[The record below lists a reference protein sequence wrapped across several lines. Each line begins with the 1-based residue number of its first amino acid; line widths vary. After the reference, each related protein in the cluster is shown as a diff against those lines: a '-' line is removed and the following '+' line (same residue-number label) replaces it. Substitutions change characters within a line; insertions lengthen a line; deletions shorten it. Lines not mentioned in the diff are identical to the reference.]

1 MTVTSYPR
9 IFLNW
14 WASGLYQGLPTTL
27 RQWFHIE
34 LPRLIIIPSDDSIEV
49 MRFEAYWYQAGKK
62 QQLGEF
68 SATPESNYLD
78 LLPKRWHKK
87 KFIIELQLAS
97 CHVLSLEKSFPESI
111 KENIVQSVGYQIDRI
126 TPFSADKVYYTAIP
140 IEHNKKNKMIVAE
153 ILVSPKRYVDAL
165 LNRLHNTG
173 IEPAQVQ
180 KISVQDSDERANLA
194 PLTRQKGLENIK
206 ISKLPLYL
214 LIFSLTAALIA
225 PIAYKQRR
233 VDQLD
238 HAINDLRKD
247 SAAQLAIRDKLFAAE
262 EALSFLQE
270 KRQSSPIALDVLEKI
285 SQKMPQDTWL
295 ESFEL
300 NGQTL
305 EIRGESDQAL
315 TLIDILENAPEFSKV
330 SFISPVAL
338 NKKTKKDKFHIKATV
353 QVNKPNTIG
362 GKQRG

>member
-14 WASGLYQGLPTTL
+14 WASGLYQGLPSTL

-34 LPRLIIIPSDDSIEV
+34 LPRLIIIPSDESIEV
-49 MRFEAYWYQAGKK
+49 MRFNAYWYQAGKK
-62 QQLGEF
+62 RQLGEF
-68 SATPESNYLD
+68 SATPETDYLD
-78 LLPKRWHKK
+78 LLPKRMRKK

-97 CHVLSLEKSFPESI
+97 RHVLSLEKSFPESI
-111 KENIVQSVGYQIDRI
+111 KENLVQSIGYQIDRI
-126 TPFSADKVYYTAIP
+126 TPFSADKVYYSAVP
-140 IEHNKKNKMIVAE
+140 IEHHKKNKMIVAE

-165 LNRLHNTG
+165 LTRLHNTG
-173 IEPAQVQ
+173 IEQTQ
-180 KISVQDSDERANLA
+180 IKKISVQAGDERANLA
-194 PLTRQKGLENIK
+194 PLASQQGLANTK
-206 ISKLPLYL
+206 LSKFPLYL
-214 LIFSLTAALIA
+214 LIAALTAALIA

-238 HAINDLRKD
+238 HAINDLRKNA
-247 SAAQLAIRDKLFAAE
+247 SAQLAIRDKLFAAE

-270 KRQSSPIALDVLEKI
+270 KRESSPLALDVLEQL

-315 TLIDILENAPEFSKV
+315 TLIDVLENAPEFSKV

-338 NKKTKKDKFHIKATV
+338 NKKTRKDKFHIKATV
-353 QVNKPNTIG
+353 HVNKPNTEG
-362 GKQRG
+362 DKQRG